1 MQISTLLFLLFF
13 SLLSST
19 TRGFAPSPSPSSGED
34 IEADSYGGAQP
45 APAPDNSGEN
55 ISWSPPATEKTAL
68 ETTVRWCAVRDEEF
82 VDCEYFI
89 SLLKPSDGYNWQCV
103 KQDTAQECMDS
114 IKKGQADIVNLDA
127 GLAYIAFLN
136 YSMKAIANEIYC
148 NHAQTYD
155 AVAVV
160 NRKACMANRAINVMD
175 FKGQRSCH
183 GGYSTA
189 AGWNYPMS
197 HIKKLFDSKTMS
209 DREMALSFFS
219 EVCAPSEFEGMGA
232 CTGCGKANG
241 SCNGNSLLFFGYSG
255 AFRCLVGGFGDI
267 AFVRSDT
274 ALLYSME
281 GIFVHK
287 GVAEKSMAIQDPV
300 RKFGTVPANVI
311 MVSNSIPNEKKRF
324 VLQTLLNNTWFDD
337 LYAAKNGD
345 SNLLSTSTQGLA
357 VVKKLTRSYLG
368 KSASISQSIQE
379 LNNTSVSG
387 CIFSFICMLIPPN
400 ICDTPLF
407 SDCAHFIGI
416 ESDTKR
422 GMIIFT
428 KKRYNGVY
436 GVNFVVR
443 IR

>member
-55 ISWSPPATEKTAL
+55 ISWSPPATEETAL

-82 VDCEYFI
+82 VDCEYVI
-89 SLLKPSDGYNWQCV
+89 SLLKHSDGYNWQCV

-160 NRKACMANRAINVMD
+160 NRKACKVNRAINVMG

-219 EVCAPSEFEGMGA
+219 EVCAPSEFEGMGV
-232 CTGCGKANG
+232 CSGCGKANG

-281 GIFVHK
+281 GPQNQSWST
-287 GVAEKSMAIQDPV
+287 KSV
-300 RKFGTVPANVI
+300 RDFMYLCPQGGCREINGYPGSCSFGTVPANVI

-357 VVKKLTRSYLG
+357 VVKKLTR
-368 KSASISQSIQE
+368 
-379 LNNTSVSG
+379 
-387 CIFSFICMLIPPN
+387 CIFSFICMLMPPN

-407 SDCAHFIGI
+407 SDCAHSIGI

-428 KKRYNGVY
+428 KKRYNEVY